1 MSEDHP
7 RDWKNLDLTSACRIL
22 ENAGRRDPAS
32 VSKDPS
38 EQLQY
43 IIDCL
48 CDLSVHDGL
57 TGLVNATFFHAV
69 LNREIERSMRTA
81 GTCGLMVID
90 IDHFKN
96 INDTYGHSV
105 GDKVIQSVAAQMKKS
120 MRSMDTAARI
130 GGEEFAIILPECTPE
145 DALKAATRIH
155 ASLNP
160 FTATVDDIVLKLTTS
175 VGLVWTD
182 PNATAITS
190 SVMLSLADQEMYLA
204 KRSGRGRMC
213 YRHTEPVFVSSPE
226 KSALM
231 NISFEERLN
240 G

>member
-105 GDKVIQSVAAQMKKS
+105 GDKVI
-120 MRSMDTAARI
+120 
-130 GGEEFAIILPECTPE
+130 
-145 DALKAATRIH
+145 
-155 ASLNP
+155 NP
-160 FTATVDDIVLKLTTS
+160 WQL
-175 VGLVWTD
+175 
-182 PNATAITS
+182 
-190 SVMLSLADQEMYLA
+190 
-204 KRSGRGRMC
+204 R
-213 YRHTEPVFVSSPE
+213 
-226 KSALM
+226 
-231 NISFEERLN
+231 
-240 G
+240 